1 MKKLMTLALCVV
13 LAAVAVPALALGP
26 VDVNADLTYNSKYV
40 WRGMTATDDA
50 VIQPGFSANLLGF
63 GVGFWGNIDTSD
75 YNDNEWEFNEVD
87 YTLAYELKLP
97 LVSFGAGL
105 IYYDFPNTGAD
116 GTTELYL
123 SASASV
129 LLSPSL
135 TVYQDIDA
143 IKGAYWE
150 ASLGHGVP
158 LSPAANL
165 NLKGTLGLG
174 SKGYLAGYFG
184 VIPDLDNPGEVTD
197 FTGASMSDL
206 TLTASVPY
214 QAVPFFTLTPAI
226 TYSTLLGDAKD
237 AAKGFERNEDAFY
250 YGLTLSFSF

>member
-1 MKKLMTLALCVV
+1 MTKLKTLV
-13 LAAVAVPALALGP
+13 LGACLVAVAAPALALGP
-26 VDVNADLTYNSKYV
+26 VDINADLTLNSKYV

-50 VIQPGFSANLLGF
+50 VLQPGFSANLLGF
-63 GVGFWGNIDTSD
+63 GVGFWGNMDLSD
-75 YNDNEWEFNEVD
+75 YNDTEWKFNEID
-87 YTLAYELKLP
+87 YTLTYELNFP

-105 IYYDFPNTGAD
+105 IYYDFPNTDAD

-135 TVYQDIDA
+135 TVYQDIDN

-150 ASLGHGVP
+150 ASVGHGVP
-158 LSPAANL
+158 LSPMADL
-165 NLKGTLGLG
+165 NLGATLGLG

-184 VIPDLDNPGEVTD
+184 VIPSVDDPGEFTD

-206 TLTASVPY
+206 TLRASVPY
-214 QAVPFFTLTPAI
+214 KAVPFFTVTPAI

-237 AAKGFERNEDAFY
+237 SAKGYERNEDAFY
-250 YGLTLSFSF
+250 YGLTVSFSF